1 MYPTDKDVKN
11 VADRDHFMRVVRGHE
26 NYLESNAQ
34 TFFAI
39 IANWVILKNYSTV
52 FVASAV
58 IAVARVAYAY
68 SYSISP
74 SARGPAFGLALLGN
88 AALQGALAWF
98 VVKRFL

>member
-11 VADRDHFMRVVRGHE
+11 VSDRDHFMRVVRGHE

-39 IANWVILKNYSTV
+39 IANWVILHNYSTV
-52 FVASAV
+52 FVASV
-58 IAVARVAYAY
+58 IIAVSRVLYAY

-74 SARGPAFGLALLGN
+74 SARGPAFGFSLLAN
-88 AALQGALAWF
+88 AALQGTLAWF
-98 VVKRFL
+98 VVKRFI